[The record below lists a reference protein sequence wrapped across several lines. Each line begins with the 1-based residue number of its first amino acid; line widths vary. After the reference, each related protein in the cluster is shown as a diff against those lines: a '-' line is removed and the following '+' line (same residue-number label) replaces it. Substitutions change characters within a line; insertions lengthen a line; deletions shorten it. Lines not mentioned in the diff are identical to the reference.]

1 MYEMGRAGINSTRS
15 TGSVEISQRDREYAA
30 LSKVTYMLQKYKK
43 NRSEVIND
51 FLLALNQNLRLWT
64 IFASD
69 VARDENELPNRIK
82 SLIFYLF
89 EFTQLETHKIM
100 RGEGDVDALI
110 DINKSLM
117 KGLRGAEVQKCPDLS

>member
-1 MYEMGRAGINSTRS
+1 MYEMGRSGFNSIRS
-15 TGSVEISQRDREYAA
+15 MGSVELSQRDREYAA
-30 LSKVTYMLQKYKK
+30 LSKVTYMLQAYRKS
-43 NRSEVIND
+43 RSESIND
-51 FLLALNQNLRLWT
+51 FLLALNQNLKLWT

-69 VARDENELPNRIK
+69 VGREENELPNRIK

-110 DINKSLM
+110 DINKSVM
-117 KGLRGAEVQKCPDLS
+117 KGLRGAEV